1 MYPGMMGGGT
11 QKIEMNK
18 RTRSEVPSAEYEA
31 MKRSMLKQ
39 NPAEAVVD
47 DMRMQGAGSAMEQAR
62 SPQYGNVNSLG
73 LTQGMMQG
81 TESMQYQDSLTNA
94 PLSKPTAQ
102 TGQLGFFSATQ
113 EPQKQPELMGQE
125 AEQGIRQRVL
135 GEPGG
140 LNNREQLYRRG
151 N

>member
-1 MYPGMMGGGT
+1 MYPMMGGGT

-18 RTRSEVPSAEYEA
+18 RTRGEVPSAEYEA

-39 NPAEAVVD
+39 NPAEAVVQ
-47 DMRMQGAGSAMEQAR
+47 DMRLQGAGSAMESAR
-62 SPQYGNVNSLG
+62 SPQYGNVNSPG

-81 TESMQYQDSLTNA
+81 EESMQYADSFNNA

>member
-1 MYPGMMGGGT
+1 MGGGT

-18 RTRSEVPSAEYEA
+18 RTRGEVPSAEYEA

-47 DMRMQGAGSAMEQAR
+47 DMRMQGAGSAMEAGR
-62 SPQYGNVNSLG
+62 DPRYGNVNSPG

-81 TESMQYQDSLTNA
+81 MESMQYSDSFNNA

-102 TGQLGFFSATQ
+102 TGQLGFFSSTQ

-125 AEQGIRQRVL
+125 AEAGIRQRVL

>member
-1 MYPGMMGGGT
+1 MGGGT

-18 RTRSEVPSAEYEA
+18 RTRGEVPSAEYEA

-39 NPAEAVVD
+39 NPGQQVVD
-47 DMRMQGAGSAMEQAR
+47 DIKVEGAGSALEAGR
-62 SPQYGNVNSLG
+62 DTKYGNVNSPG
-73 LTQGMMQG
+73 MTQGMMQG
-81 TESMQYQDSLTNA
+81 EESMQYFDSFNNA
-94 PLSKPTAQ
+94 PMSKPTAQ
-102 TGQLGFFSATQ
+102 TAQLGFFSATQ

>member
-1 MYPGMMGGGT
+1 MMGGGT

-39 NPAEAVVD
+39 NPGQQVVD
-47 DMRMQGAGSAMEQAR
+47 DIRVEGAGAALEAGR
-62 SPQYGNVNSLG
+62 DAKYGNVNSPG

-81 TESMQYQDSLTNA
+81 EESMAYPDSFNNA
-94 PLSKPTAQ
+94 PMAKATAQ
-102 TGQLGFFSATQ
+102 TAQLGFFSATQ

>member
-1 MYPGMMGGGT
+1 MGGGT

-18 RTRSEVPSAEYEA
+18 RTRGEVPSAEYEA

-39 NPAEAVVD
+39 NPMESVVD
-47 DMRMQGAGSAMEQAR
+47 DIRIEGAGSALEAGR
-62 SPQYGNVNSLG
+62 NLKYGNVNQQG
-73 LTQGMMQG
+73 MTQGMMQG
-81 TESMQYQDSLTNA
+81 EESMQFSDSFNNA